1 MSTNTLHPATVPTEY
16 SGTGITKLR
25 IYRLP
30 DAPFGTPAEVA
41 ALTDDYP
48 WQLDGIDERTGRV
61 TQDVLNYRTHESAV
75 RGIPVFLDWH
85 GYFLVS
91 NNAPI
96 EEYEEA

>member
-1 MSTNTLHPATVPTEY
+1 MTTNTLHPVTVPSEY
-16 SGTGITKLR
+16 SGSEITKLR

-30 DAPFGTPAEVA
+30 DAPFGTLDEVA

-75 RGIPVFLDWH
+75 RGIPEFMDH
-85 GYFLVS
+85 YGYELVS
-91 NNAPI
+91 IDAPI
-96 EEYEEA
+96 EEDEDA